1 MWWYNILGDNK
12 GSISHILRLDPI
24 TLGYIL
30 LTANLVSL
38 KMENSDPIL
47 IVKRTEWSKF
57 TDYLGLSIEAD
68 PSKVKKK
75 NIYFYLLGLFK
86 DLHL

>member
-12 GSISHILRLDPI
+12 GSISYILRLDPI

-30 LTANLVSL
+30 LTANLVSP

-57 TDYLGLSIEAD
+57 TDYFGLSIVAD
-68 PSKVKKK
+68 PSKVDKKK
-75 NIYFYLLGLFK
+75 MDFVCIGTIPRP
-86 DLHL
+86 